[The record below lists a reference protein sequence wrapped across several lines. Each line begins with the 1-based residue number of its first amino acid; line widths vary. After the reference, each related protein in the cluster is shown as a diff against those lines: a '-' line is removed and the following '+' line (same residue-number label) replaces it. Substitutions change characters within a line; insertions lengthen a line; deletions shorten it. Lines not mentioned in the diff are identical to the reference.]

1 MTSFSSAPAEGQEWQ
16 SLDAFMM
23 ESVVTTKAIYTDS
36 SLQEQG
42 TGLRHYRSQNSRS
55 AAKEIVFHSANT
67 PKATGVGFVVD
78 CFAESE
84 KEN

>member
-1 MTSFSSAPAEGQEWQ
+1 MTNFSSAPAEGQELQ
-16 SLDAFMM
+16 SLDALMM
-23 ESVVTTKAIYTDS
+23 ESLVATKAIYTDS

-42 TGLRHYRSQNSRS
+42 MGLRHCRSQNLRS
-55 AAKEIVFHSANT
+55 AMKEIVFHSANT
-67 PKATGVGFVVD
+67 PKATGVGLVVD